1 MLTVYVCLRC
11 VGAAVVVALIVAL
24 TVCYV
29 CKKKSSGPLVLQAEP
44 VAGIAMTSAVVR
56 NSKSFDDKDMDEKI

>member
-1 MLTVYVCLRC
+1 MCLRC

-29 CKKKSSGPLVLQAEP
+29 CKKKSSGPLILQAEA
-44 VAGIAMTSAVVR
+44 VAKPEGIVMTSAVVH
-56 NSKSFDDKDMDEKI
+56 NSNADADEKI

>member
-11 VGAAVVVALIVAL
+11 VGAAVVVGLIVAF